1 MRLFRVSYQ
10 QYNNNGARIPPL
22 MSPAVLICD
31 DSNMARK
38 QVLRSL
44 PESWHD
50 NLQTATNGVE
60 ALTIL
65 RASNIDI
72 LFLDLTMPGIDGVG
86 VLQGIQKLNIE
97 CSVFVIS
104 ADIQPEMQSKVLA
117 LGAKA
122 FLQKPIKAERL
133 TQELQQHGLL

>member
-1 MRLFRVSYQ
+1 
-10 QYNNNGARIPPL
+10 
-22 MSPAVLICD
+22 MSPSVLICD

-44 PESWHD
+44 PELWRD
-50 NLQTATNGVE
+50 NVQTATNGAE

-65 RASNIDI
+65 RDSAIDV

-86 VLQGIQKLNIE
+86 VLQGMQKLKVDAN
-97 CSVFVIS
+97 VFVIS
-104 ADIQPEMQSKVLA
+104 ADVQPEMQSKVLA

-122 FLQKPIKAERL
+122 FLRKPVKADTL
-133 TQELQQHGLL
+133 NTQLEKFGLL